1 MFRVFATVDPRGPQQ
16 QANQG
21 GRHESRLDVVVRQGT
36 RRCAGCVGRRSGGH
50 RGWPHPHAAG
60 EVAVHENH
68 LWATKQ
74 GRFSRFDIEQSVEVS
89 FASDAGSSRPFGPYR
104 HLSGVDGVLY
114 AEQRVLAFYDEQ
126 QKDWYAFE
134 DGRHWRCITITPASA
149 IPRGH
154 P

>member
-1 MFRVFATVDPRGPQQ
+1 MNHGLTLLFGRARGDALRVSAGDQVVIED
-16 QANQG
+16 
-21 GRHESRLDVVVRQGT
+21 GRIRT
-36 RRCAGCVGRRSGGH
+36 
-50 RGWPHPHAAG
+50 PAG

-114 AEQRVLAFYDEQ
+114 AEQRVFAFYDEQ